1 MPESA
6 ASPALDPNENNAYL
20 IYIPAAVFV
29 VICPVLMALRIW
41 ARLRRGGKL
50 GADDWTTLA
59 ALIFALLTSAFLVA
73 SCRYGMGRHWAT
85 IEGHDR
91 FETNKYFF
99 MAQVTYK
106 AAINLVK
113 CSILLLYLRLFNIVR
128 WFRYSCWTLLAAV
141 GMYCT
146 GSILVTIFQCRP
158 MIRAFDKDTPGTCI
172 DTAKFWFANAG
183 FSIATDL
190 IILVLPMPLVW
201 KLGVPIA
208 QKIAVMAVFAIG
220 IFATITSCLRVT
232 TLDIFAKSPDNTYNV
247 ANVMWTIVEPN
258 VAIVCACLPV
268 LRPFVVKLFPGLRSK
283 SYGSQGTPGYA
294 GYGTNKSRVALG
306 SQSRTDGTGRNWVE
320 LGGVKSQGTHLA
332 SIRRPGSH
340 TGSEES
346 ILTGTQGQKEAS
358 GPGIQKTVEYSIQYS
373 SQEPR

>member
-6 ASPALDPNENNAYL
+6 TAPAFNPNDNNAHL
-20 IYIPAAVFV
+20 IYIPAGVFV
-29 VICPVLMALRIW
+29 VICPGLMALRIW
-41 ARLRRGGKL
+41 ARLRKGGKL
-50 GADDWTTLA
+50 GADDWTAVASL
-59 ALIFALLTSAFLVA
+59 LFALLTSAFLVA
-73 SCRYGMGRHWAT
+73 SCHFGMGRHWET
-85 IEGHDR
+85 IKGNDR

-106 AAINLVK
+106 AAINLIK

-128 WFRYSCWTLLAAV
+128 WFRYACWALLAAV
-141 GMYCT
+141 GMYCAA
-146 GSILVTIFQCRP
+146 SILVTIFQCRP
-158 MIRAFDKDTPGTCI
+158 MIRAFDKSITEGSCI

-183 FSIATDL
+183 FSIATDF
-190 IILVLPMPLVW
+190 IILLMPMPLVW
-201 KLGVPIA
+201 GLGVPIA
-208 QKIAVMAVFAIG
+208 QKMAVMAVFTLG
-220 IFATITSCLRVT
+220 IFGTITSCLRVT
-232 TLDIFAKSPDNTYNV
+232 TLDVFAKSSDNTYNV

-268 LRPFVVKLFPGLRSK
+268 LRPFVVKLIPGLRSK

-294 GYGTNKSRVALG
+294 GYGTSKSRVALG
-306 SQSRTDGTGRNWVE
+306 SQSRPDGASRNWVE
-320 LGGVKSQGTHLA
+320 LDGVKSQGTHLA

-346 ILTGTQGQKEAS
+346 ILTGPQGQKEPN

-373 SQEPR
+373 KQQ